1 MIYRSTLYIRRG
13 LLSHSRHFIHNAAM
27 YPDSPGQFSAGGVW
41 RGAPSAAGGW
51 PPCQRSSGSPAA
63 GAAGAGLQS
72 RGLPSPGATR
82 IRAHVKLLVTQTI
95 THLELV
101 ELGHVVEDG
110 EDDDGD
116 HVEVEGVLMHHL
128 PSRHVSH
135 VCWSEGRAQYSKVSY
150 TVAICNRCMV
160 LRTRI
165 PIFTSTFLHCWTSLT
180 CLMTTITSQ
189 SD

>member
-1 MIYRSTLYIRRG
+1 MLCNVYTKIINSSVKGKWNYLICNKWFPEVRRG
-13 LLSHSRHFIHNAAM
+13 LLSHSSHFIHNTAM

-41 RGAPSAAGGW
+41 RGAPSAAWGW
-51 PPCQRSSGSPAA
+51 PPCQRSSRPPAP

-82 IRAHVKLLVTQTI
+82 IRAHIKLLVAQAR

-116 HVEVEGVLMHHL
+116 HVEVEGVLVHHL
-128 PSRHVSH
+128 PSRHVNH
-135 VCWSEGRAQYSKVSY
+135 VW
-150 TVAICNRCMV
+150 
-160 LRTRI
+160 
-165 PIFTSTFLHCWTSLT
+165 
-180 CLMTTITSQ
+180 CLE
-189 SD
+189 